1 MNSRTGLIRGLVSAL
16 MLALFVWAPSIAAA
30 QEGAVEG
37 TVTDARTGQV
47 IGSAQVSIVGTQRGT
62 LSGSQGQ
69 YRIPNVT
76 PGEVEVRATFIGYR
90 TNTQTV
96 TVGTGETVTVNFEL
110 AQSAVALDE
119 ILVTGTAG
127 RQDRRAQAASVSS
140 IDAASIMETA
150 PVTSVANLMQAR
162 TSGVHITSASGTSGA
177 TQRIRLRGSAS
188 VELSNEPIVIIDGIR
203 MDSRQNQLFGVG
215 GQAASRLNDINPEDI
230 ESIEIVKGPAAAT
243 LYGADAS
250 AGVIQIRT
258 KRGAPGTSFTQTV
271 SYEFGFID
279 QDWTPP
285 ANYGVCSPGAIAAG
299 AALCQGQ
306 SPGAIISDNPI
317 VRENVFRDGEAHSF
331 SWSGRGGGDNFGYF
345 LSLNADEEAGTLPNN
360 EYNRYTARMN
370 FDFTPRD
377 DLRIDASFGVGRT
390 DNLMPQND
398 NNIYGFI
405 GGSMLG
411 SPISVGLD
419 ARDGWFGGN
428 RQVPAISAIENS
440 NMAIRT
446 TPSVAFNYTPTPWF
460 SHRLQV
466 GADITRSEAFE
477 FFPKNDIGW
486 YGTATLNSGVI
497 SQRRQNRDEITIDYL
512 GSVQRSIGDNWLADI
527 AFGGQAIA
535 SRSDLSG
542 SEGQGLTTNAARSVD
557 AAAATTG
564 EQQYTE
570 AREGGILA
578 QLDLGYQ
585 DRLYFQLGGRLD
597 RNSAFGDEVDTFF
610 NPKVGVSY
618 VLSEEEFYPVGLE
631 SAISTLRLRGVWGS
645 TGRSPASGASLTTFS
660 SAPFAITAANVA
672 SGVLPNNPGN
682 PELRPERGVEWELGF
697 DAGIFDERV
706 GLEVTYYNKRSE
718 DLILERPLPPS
729 LGFANDP
736 LVNIGELQNTGWEVG
751 LSSRLIETAA
761 FAWDAR
767 LNFSTNTN
775 EVTDLGDVEPF
786 GTNQQVRPGYAAFGY
801 WTHKV
806 LDFDVAANRAIVSDT
821 MQFVG
826 NPNPG
831 WEGNFSSTFSLPG
844 GLSLYGQMDW
854 AGDFT
859 IYNNTDQ
866 FRERQFGTGE
876 RWVRRFEVLTPE
888 ERLRR
893 FGDESANAFVTE
905 SGGRVPAALVNDAYF
920 EDGTYLRLRELTL
933 SYTMG
938 PEIANLFRAQR
949 ATLTVGGRN
958 LGLWTNYLGADPEMI
973 SAAGASFSRTDF
985 LTVPQSRRLIA
996 RVNLTF

>member
-16 MLALFVWAPSIAAA
+16 MLALFVWAPSVAAA

-90 TNTQTV
+90 TATQTV
-96 TVGTGETVTVNFEL
+96 TVGTGETVTLNFQL

-140 IDAASIMETA
+140 IDAASITDRA
-150 PVTSVANLMQAR
+150 PVTSVSNLLQAR
-162 TSGVHITSASGTSGA
+162 TSGVSISASSGTSGA

-188 VELSNEPIVIIDGIR
+188 IELSNEPIVIIDGIR

-215 GQAASRLNDINPEDI
+215 GQQQSRLNDINPEDI

-258 KRGAPGTSFTQTV
+258 KRGAAGSAFTQTV
-271 SYEFGFID
+271 SYEFGHID
-279 QDWTPP
+279 QSWSPP
-285 ANYGVCSPGAIAAG
+285 ANYGVCTVALTQAAQG
-299 AALCQGQ
+299 LCAGQ
-306 SPGAIISDNPI
+306 SPGSIISDNPI
-317 VRENVFRDGEAHSF
+317 VRENVFQNGEAHSF
-331 SWSGRGGGDNFGYF
+331 SWSGRGGGENFGYF
-345 LSLNADEEAGTLPNN
+345 LSLNADEEQGTLPNN

-377 DLRIDASFGVGRT
+377 DLRVDASVGMGRT

-398 NNIYGFI
+398 NNIYGYI

-411 SPISVGLD
+411 SPVSVGRT
-419 ARDGWFGGN
+419 ANDGWFAAN
-428 RQVPAISAIENS
+428 RQVPAISSIENS
-440 NMAIRT
+440 NMTIRA
-446 TPSVAFNYTPTPWF
+446 TPSIAFNYTPTSWF
-460 SHRLQV
+460 THRLQV

-477 FFPKNDIGW
+477 FWPKNENGW

-497 SQRRQNRDEITIDYL
+497 SQRRQNRDEITLDYL
-512 GSVQRSIGDNWLADI
+512 GTVQRSIGDNWLADI
-527 AFGGQAIA
+527 AFGGQAVA

-585 DRLYFQLGGRLD
+585 DRLYFQFGGRLD
-597 RNSAFGDEVDTFF
+597 RNSAFGDEVSTFF
-610 NPKVGVSY
+610 NPKVGISY

-631 SAISTLRLRGVWGS
+631 SAVSTLRLRGVWGS
-645 TGRSPASGASLTTFS
+645 TGRSPGSGASLTTFS
-660 SAPFAITAANVA
+660 SAPYAITAANVG

-682 PELRPERGVEWELGF
+682 AELSPERGVEWELGF
-697 DAGIFDERV
+697 DAGLFDERV
-706 GLEVTYYNKRSE
+706 GLEVTYYNKTSQ

-736 LVNIGELQNTGWEVG
+736 LVNIGELQNRGWEIG
-751 LSSRLIETAA
+751 INSRLIETAA
-761 FAWDAR
+761 LSWDAR
-767 LNFSTNTN
+767 LNFSTNVN

-786 GTNQQVRPGYAAFGY
+786 GTNQQVRPGFPAFGW

-806 LDFDVAANRAIVSDT
+806 LDFDVANNQAIVSDT
-821 MQFVG
+821 MQYAG

-831 WEGNFSSTFSLPG
+831 WEGNFSSTFTLPG

-859 IYNNTDQ
+859 IYNNSDQ

-876 RWVRRFEVLTPE
+876 RWVRRFEALTPE

-893 FGDESANAFVTE
+893 YGDESANAFLTE
-905 SGGRVPAALVNDAYF
+905 SGDRVGAAQVNDAYY
-920 EDGTYLRLRELTL
+920 EDGTYLRLRELSL

-938 PEIANLFRAQR
+938 PEVAGLFRAER
-949 ATLTVGGRN
+949 ATVTLGARN
-958 LGLWTNYLGADPEMI
+958 LALWSDYLGPDPEMI
-973 SAAGASFSRTDF
+973 SAASASFGRTDF